1 MFSWIVHSALKY
13 ICVSGSRSKGYKHWK
28 SNSLTDLLKSEKKN
42 RNNKKAFSD
51 YVNNIL
57 LLYQK
62 RDQKSSYF
70 DHKHIQLKR
79 VLNCSN
85 ENLTKE
91 IQKKTTKS
99 KNGKKSGTLK
109 LFIWRESSS
118 SCTRIE
124 FRFNASFICQHVNIL
139 NRKKRV
145 QNWELCISRT
155 S

>member
-1 MFSWIVHSALKY
+1 M
-13 ICVSGSRSKGYKHWK
+13 
-28 SNSLTDLLKSEKKN
+28 
-42 RNNKKAFSD
+42 
-51 YVNNIL
+51 

-109 LFIWRESSS
+109 LFI
-118 SCTRIE
+118 
-124 FRFNASFICQHVNIL
+124 
-139 NRKKRV
+139 
-145 QNWELCISRT
+145 
-155 S
+155 